1 MFWLCLSPSYVKG
14 EDLDIGCSW
23 SLNSRAPTCQAE
35 NRCFQLVIVYP
46 HVFLQVLVCG
56 TKVYKWPRYSLVLL
70 LNNWNTFKISVQ
82 SNGVHYVMSVF
93 FVDPPASCWVPNPS
107 SSLFSFHGTCILSLV
122 SPFTTTTMVPLP
134 RAVILNLLIATPKR
148 SWENTDIYNS

>member
-23 SLNSRAPTCQAE
+23 SLNSRAPMCQAE

-56 TKVYKWPRYSLVLL
+56 TKAYKWPRYSLVLL

-122 SPFTTTTMVPLP
+122 SPSTTTTMVPLP